1 MGFVNC
7 QARAKT
13 GDGGQPPRRTKQA
26 AAVSDACSPSGRSVC
41 LGFQIWSKFNAS
53 GPRLFLI
60 QGLCALVS
68 VNTEIN
74 TTLQSAPFINGVTH
88 LMRASLTHINLPL
101 RRGPSRNCGQLPAWI
116 LSAPA
121 AGRSSHPASAVP
133 PEEGRK
139 QSLKPR
145 GQPNNRHRF

>member
-1 MGFVNC
+1 MFQGLFKLGQGCYKWMGFVNC

-74 TTLQSAPFINGVTH
+74 TTLQSAPFIIKVSHRGLLPHSRRLRFRTCSTGAQSPVILKASWPVT
-88 LMRASLTHINLPL
+88 
-101 RRGPSRNCGQLPAWI
+101 RNY
-116 LSAPA
+116 
-121 AGRSSHPASAVP
+121 
-133 PEEGRK
+133 
-139 QSLKPR
+139 
-145 GQPNNRHRF
+145 